1 MAVEIK
7 GLDSLMHKL
16 DRMGGNVLD
25 ALGKAVEQ
33 TTQVAISDAEANV
46 AVDTGML
53 KQSIVHGSDVVYNTD
68 SVTGIVG
75 TSAYYAIYQ
84 EMGTVKMAAHP
95 FLMPALNANKST
107 FEQLARKE
115 LETAIKRTA
124 GGG

>member
-7 GLDSLMHKL
+7 GLDSLMAKL
-16 DRMGGNVLD
+16 NAMGGDVLEALEKATKQTALAAQAD
-25 ALGKAVEQ
+25 ARDNAP
-33 TTQVAISDAEANV
+33 
-46 AVDTGML
+46 VDTGNL
-53 KQSIVHGSDVVYNTD
+53 KQSISTEHERSIKAATSTVYTN
-68 SVTGIVG
+68 VE
-75 TSAYYAIYQ
+75 YALYQ

-95 FLMPALNANKST
+95 YMMPALNANKST

>member
-7 GLDSLMHKL
+7 GLDSLMAKL
-16 DRMGGNVLD
+16 NAMGGDVLD
-25 ALGKAVEQ
+25 ALGEAVA
-33 TTQVAISDAEANV
+33 TTGIIAQADARAFV
-46 AVDTGML
+46 AVDTGAL
-53 KQSIVHGSDVVYNTD
+53 KASISSDIDFTAT
-68 SVTGIVG
+68 SVEATVF
-75 TSAYYAIYQ
+75 TNNPYALYQ

-95 FLMPALNANKST
+95 YMMPALNANKST

>member
-1 MAVEIK
+1 MAVQIT
-7 GLDSLMHKL
+7 GLDSLMRKL
-16 DRMGGNVLD
+16 DSMGGNVLD
-25 ALGKAVEQ
+25 ALGEAVEQ
-33 TTQVAISDAEANV
+33 TTQVAIDDAEANV

-53 KQSIVHGSDVVYNTD
+53 QQSIVHGSDVVYNTD

-84 EMGTVKMAAHP
+84 EMGTVNMAAHP

>member
-7 GLDSLMHKL
+7 GLDSLMRKL

-25 ALGKAVEQ
+25 ALDKAVRE
-33 TTQVAISDAEANV
+33 TALVAQGDARQNAP
-46 AVDTGML
+46 VDTGAL
-53 KQSIVHGSDVVYNTD
+53 KGSISTEFDRNAESSTGTVYTNIEY
-68 SVTGIVG
+68 G
-75 TSAYYAIYQ
+75 IYQ
-84 EMGTVKMAAHP
+84 EMGTVNMAAHP
-95 FLMPALNANKST
+95 YMMPALNANKST

>member
-7 GLDSLMHKL
+7 GLESLMAKL
-16 DRMGGNVLD
+16 DAMGGNVLD
-25 ALGKAVEQ
+25 ALDKAVRETALAAQ
-33 TTQVAISDAEANV
+33 ADARDNAP
-46 AVDTGML
+46 VDTGAL
-53 KQSIVHGSDVVYNTD
+53 KGSISTEFDRNAESSTGTVYTNIEY
-68 SVTGIVG
+68 GL
-75 TSAYYAIYQ
+75 YQ

-95 FLMPALNANKST
+95 YMMPALNANKST

>member
-7 GLDSLMHKL
+7 GLDSLMAKL
-16 DRMGGNVLD
+16 NAMGGNVLD
-25 ALGKAVEQ
+25 ALGKAVEH

>member
-25 ALGKAVEQ
+25 ALEKAVNN
-33 TTQVAISDAEANV
+33 TAIRAQADARFDAPI
-46 AVDTGML
+46 DTGRL
-53 KQSIVHGSDVVYNTD
+53 RESISVENERNHDSATSKVYTN
-68 SVTGIVG
+68 VE
-75 TSAYYAIYQ
+75 YALFQ
-84 EMGTVKMAAHP
+84 ELGTVNMPAQP
-95 FLMPALNANKST
+95 FMMPALNSNKTT
-107 FEQLARKE
+107 FEQFARKE